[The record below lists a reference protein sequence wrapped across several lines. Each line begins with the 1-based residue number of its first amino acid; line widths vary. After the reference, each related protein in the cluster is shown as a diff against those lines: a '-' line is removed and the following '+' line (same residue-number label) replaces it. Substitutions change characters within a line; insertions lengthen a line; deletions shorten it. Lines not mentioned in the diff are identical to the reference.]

1 MSVLEIERSN
11 GVVTLTLNRPDKKNA
26 ANMELWRA
34 LLDAF
39 LEIRE
44 RPEDRVVVL
53 TGAGGDF
60 CSGADLADLAGRTE
74 GHQLHWMRHLAD
86 VALAL
91 HRLPKPTL
99 AKVTGVAAGAGCNMA
114 LCCDL
119 IVASSNARFTQ
130 IFPKRGLSLDF
141 GGSWL
146 LPRLIGMAKAK
157 ELAFFGD
164 IISGQEAYEI
174 GLINR
179 AVDEGEIDKVVED
192 WAGRLVKGPPI
203 ALSMTKSQLNSSF
216 SMSMDQALENEAAMQ
231 SLNLR
236 SNDMAE
242 AMKAF
247 AEKREPNF
255 LGW

>member
-1 MSVLEIERSN
+1 MGLLEIERKD

-26 ANMELWRA
+26 ANMEMWRA
-34 LLDAF
+34 LLDSF

-44 RPEDRVVVL
+44 RTDDRVVVI

-60 CSGADLADLAGRTE
+60 CSGADLGDLAGKTE

-91 HRLPKPTL
+91 HRLPKPTI
-99 AKVTGVAAGAGCNMA
+99 AKVRGVAAGAGCNLA
-114 LCCDL
+114 LSCDL
-119 IVASSNARFTQ
+119 ILASNDARFTQ

-146 LPRLIGMAKAK
+146 LPRLVGMAKAK

-164 IISGQEAYEI
+164 IISGEDAYKM

-179 AVDEGEIDKVVED
+179 AVDGSELDGLTDE
-192 WAGRLVKGPPI
+192 WAIKLTKGPPI
-203 ALSMTKSQLNSSF
+203 ALSITKTELNNSF
-216 SMSMDQALENEAAMQ
+216 ATSIEQALELEAGMQ

-242 AMKAF
+242 AMRAF
-247 AEKREPNF
+247 AERREPDF
-255 LGW
+255 QGW